1 MLKKNCSWIVVKKIK
16 TDFVQDY
23 CKKGKETSEWNWA
36 QFWNAAWQLG
46 ICSQRARVGL
56 VGGKL
61 LSRNVRGKG
70 DSGKTDLTEFLLKT
84 GRMIIHHS
92 GDPGI
97 WGTWSDMEGNQIL
110 RVGGCG

>member
-1 MLKKNCSWIVVKKIK
+1 M
-16 TDFVQDY
+16 
-23 CKKGKETSEWNWA
+23 
-36 QFWNAAWQLG
+36 
-46 ICSQRARVGL
+46 GL

-97 WGTWSDMEGNQIL
+97 
-110 RVGGCG
+110 